1 MLEARPSLISTALR
15 TRRRLAGF
23 RHTKG
28 KHMRETGMLSIVRRG
43 NTYQVRYASFNP
55 YDMDRLPYQC
65 SAEAILVALLHHY
78 GIDAW
83 SCQQAVA
90 ALRKGEVAVL
100 PVVLSEA
107 LLQAYFPLQRKQT
120 LPVSTDTGD
129 TRGQAD
135 PPRVTV
141 PGQEVA

>member
-1 MLEARPSLISTALR
+1 
-15 TRRRLAGF
+15 
-23 RHTKG
+23 
-28 KHMRETGMLSIVRRG
+28 MRETGILSIVSRG

-65 SAEAILVALLHHY
+65 SAEGTLVALLRHY

-83 SCQQAVA
+83 SLHQAVA

-107 LLQAYFPLQRKQT
+107 LLEAYFPLRCNHT
-120 LPVSTDTGD
+120 LRGSTDTGD
-129 TRGQAD
+129 ASGQTD
-135 PPRVTV
+135 PPPVAA

>member
-1 MLEARPSLISTALR
+1 
-15 TRRRLAGF
+15 
-23 RHTKG
+23 
-28 KHMRETGMLSIVRRG
+28 VRRG

-55 YDMDRLPYQC
+55 YDTDRLPYQC
-65 SAEAILVALLHHY
+65 SAEATLVALLQHY

-90 ALRKGEVAVL
+90 TLRKGEVAVL

-107 LLQAYFPLQRKQT
+107 LLEAYFPRQRNHM
-120 LPVSTDTGD
+120 LPVRTDPD
-129 TRGQAD
+129 DACGQAD
-135 PPRVTV
+135 PPRATV

>member
-1 MLEARPSLISTALR
+1 
-15 TRRRLAGF
+15 
-23 RHTKG
+23 
-28 KHMRETGMLSIVRRG
+28 MLSIVRRG

-65 SAEAILVALLHHY
+65 SAEATLVTLLRHY

-83 SCQQAVA
+83 SLQQAVT

-107 LLQAYFPLQRKQT
+107 LLEAYFPRQRNQT
-120 LPVSTDTGD
+120 LRTSTDTGD
-129 TRGQAD
+129 ASGQAD